1 MRDLVLRLRESVRA
15 CRALDRSALL
25 AEAADEIARLSHM
38 DTLTFTIEG
47 DPVPQ
52 PRARISTRGGF
63 GRAYTPGDHPIHAYR
78 AAVAAA
84 AREAG
89 ATPSD
94 QVPITLIVDL
104 VFARP
109 KSHYRKS
116 GLKPDAPKLP
126 RADCSNV
133 LKGIED
139 SLNGVA
145 WVDDTQVGKVIVEK
159 SFGSEGRTT
168 IRIT

>member
-1 MRDLVLRLRESVRA
+1 MAIAFSV
-15 CRALDRSALL
+15 D
-25 AEAADEIARLSHM
+25 
-38 DTLTFTIEG
+38 G

-63 GRAYTPGDHPIHAYR
+63 GRAYTPSDHKIHAYR

-84 AREAG
+84 ASEAG
-89 ATPSD
+89 ATPTD
-94 QVPITLIVDL
+94 AAPITLIIDL

-116 GLKPDAPKLP
+116 GLREDAPKLP

-145 WVDDTQVGKVIVEK
+145 WVDDTQVGRVVVEK
-159 SFGSEGRTT
+159 SWGTEGRTT
-168 IRIT
+168 VRIC

>member
-1 MRDLVLRLRESVRA
+1 MA
-15 CRALDRSALL
+15 
-25 AEAADEIARLSHM
+25 IA
-38 DTLTFTIEG
+38 FTVEG

-52 PRARISTRGGF
+52 PRARITVRGRHGH
-63 GRAYTPGDHPIHAYR
+63 AYTPSDHKIHAYR
-78 AAVAAA
+78 SSIATAAV
-84 AREAG
+84 EAG
-89 ATPSD
+89 ATPTD
-94 QVPITLIVDL
+94 AAPITLIIDL

-116 GLKPDAPKLP
+116 GLREDAPKLP

-145 WVDDTQVGKVIVEK
+145 WVDDTQVGRVVVEK
-159 SFGSEGRTT
+159 SWGTEGRTT
-168 IRIT
+168 VRIC

>member
-1 MRDLVLRLRESVRA
+1 MNAITFSVP
-15 CRALDRSALL
+15 
-25 AEAADEIARLSHM
+25 
-38 DTLTFTIEG
+38 G

-52 PRARISTRGGF
+52 PRPRITTRGSHGH
-63 GRAYTPGDHPIHAYR
+63 AYTPASHPIHAYR
-78 AAVAAA
+78 QAIAAA

-94 QVPITLIVDL
+94 AAPITLIVDL

-116 GLKPDAPKLP
+116 GLKPDAPRLP
-126 RADCSNV
+126 RPDCSNC

-139 SLNGVA
+139 ALNGVA
-145 WVDDTQVGKVIVEK
+145 WVDDSQIGRVVIEK
-159 SFGSEGRTT
+159 TYGERPGTT
-168 IRIT
+168 VRIT